1 MAFPNQQLF
10 LDRFIARNKVDYKDN
25 PAFLER
31 LNSLTLDDIIFTNF
45 RKNVLPSGTVHHLTD
60 MEMPG
65 IFTAVDQ
72 DYLPGRYPDHGVAS
86 LATEEVLTKE
96 AVSML
101 NIPGVYLVLSAD
113 GLTKEGAVLVGKG
126 DVNKQNVLDIVKT
139 KSLFALLDQNIT
151 INAGVTKVTIDS
163 ATVIGTLTVIESKDP
178 ANAIHDG
185 TFKHDGTLKY

>member
-31 LNSLTLDDIIFTNF
+31 LNSLTLADVIFTNF
-45 RKNVLPSGTVHHLTD
+45 RKNVLPSGTVHHSYD

-65 IFTAVDQ
+65 VFIAVDQ

-86 LATEEVLTKE
+86 LGSPEVLTKE
-96 AVSML
+96 ALSML
-101 NIPGVYLVLSAD
+101 NTPGVYLVVSAD

-126 DVNKQNVLDIVKT
+126 DVNKENVLDIIKT

-151 INAGVTKVTIDS
+151 INTGVTKVTIDS
-163 ATVIGTLTVIESKDP
+163 SSVIGTLSVIESKDP
-178 ANAIHDG
+178 ANAVHDG
-185 TFKHDGTLKY
+185 TFKHDGVLTY